1 MTEEHGASPSAI
13 SKGRLEFLY
22 DGIFAIAMT
31 ILVLELKVP
40 ELNDRHSI
48 GELAHA
54 LAHHGPTFASYLLS
68 FLMLGIFWSRH
79 NQDYRHFHR
88 ITYPMLVM
96 TLVQLAAAAFFPFCA
111 AMLGRYPQNRL
122 AYVVYVGCVLV
133 LMWARLATW
142 VVAKRSGTFGAD
154 FPLTDYLRTRNRILR
169 GCLVLLAMFA
179 LAYMRV
185 LES

>member
-79 NQDYRHFHR
+79 NHDYRHFHR

-111 AMLGRYPQNRL
+111 AMLGRYPQN
-122 AYVVYVGCVLV
+122 
-133 LMWARLATW
+133 RLATW

-179 LAYMRV
+179 LAFMRV